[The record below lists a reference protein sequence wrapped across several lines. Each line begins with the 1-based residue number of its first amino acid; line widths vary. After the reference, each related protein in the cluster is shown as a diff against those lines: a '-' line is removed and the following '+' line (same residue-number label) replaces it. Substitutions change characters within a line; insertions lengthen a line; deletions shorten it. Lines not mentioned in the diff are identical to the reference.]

1 MNHAL
6 YFIREYDRC
15 NTVSI
20 KTLLEKIARKENRC
34 VSDWVMEENVRRCSV
49 GAYTVYF
56 DVKEM
61 PYDFTGLYA
70 KRDCEKE
77 WHFVS
82 KIGGK

>member
-20 KTLLEKIARKENRC
+20 KTLLEKIARKENVC
-34 VSDWVMEENVRRCSV
+34 VSDWVIEKNVRRCSV
-49 GAYTVYF
+49 ESYTVYF

-61 PYDFTGLYA
+61 PYVFTGLFA
-70 KRDCEKE
+70 KRDCEKD